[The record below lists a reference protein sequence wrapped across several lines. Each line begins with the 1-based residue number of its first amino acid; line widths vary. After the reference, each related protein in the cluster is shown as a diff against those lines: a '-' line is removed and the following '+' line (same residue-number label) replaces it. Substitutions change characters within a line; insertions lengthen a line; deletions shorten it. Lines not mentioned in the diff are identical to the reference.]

1 MNNRDKTAPLID
13 FARARRELLTAIEA
27 NHRARAIAD
36 AIESAL
42 LCTAFE
48 ICVAAKQGESSRAL
62 DNELRSIAAEIGMLT
77 RRSERTIL
85 ARIDEAAEIHRN
97 FPSVA
102 KALLLGEIDVAH
114 ARVIARCGAP
124 LQAAESRSEYEQL
137 AIDQAAQTT
146 PGRLEKS
153 ARRFAAELE
162 PEVVAE
168 RQQRARR
175 ERGVR
180 VTDLEDG
187 MSLLIAELPS
197 VFAHAIHD
205 RLTELARVNA
215 RERKASMDAFG
226 RVVPGEGGHPAQRD
240 VRAGA
245 GINVRAHEGKDTQEG
260 AVQEESSMAGESR
273 LNCEAADFDATGD
286 DRNANDRYF
295 DDPNLDD
302 PSSDDPN
309 FDDPSSDDPN
319 FDDPHSDDRNF
330 DAVRADALVD
340 LLLAGFVPT
349 NSPHSAL
356 NSIQARVAITVPALA
371 AVGAS
376 DEPAVLDGTGPIPL
390 DTAMA
395 LCGAAALWTRVLTDP
410 ISGEALAAD
419 TYRPS
424 AALRRFIESRD
435 QHCRAPG
442 CRRPARDADLDHT
455 VEWIAGG
462 KTTHD
467 NLSALCRAH
476 HTMKHRGWTLRQT
489 SRGELEWTSPNGRR
503 YADRPDRIAKPWNEH
518 RVTQVAGVG
527 AAEVDAA
534 TRDDSAVDAA
544 DGVSGIVESP
554 RRVPEPPS
562 VWFRPTRPP
571 NDDEEPPP
579 F

>member
-1 MNNRDKTAPLID
+1 MNDRDETAPVID
-13 FARARRELLTAIEA
+13 FARARHELLTAIEA

-62 DNELRSIAAEIGMLT
+62 ENELRSIASEIGMIT

-97 FPSVA
+97 FPAVA
-102 KALLLGEIDVAH
+102 KALLLGEIDEAH

-124 LQAAESRSEYEQL
+124 LQAAESRSEYERL

-162 PEVVAE
+162 PEVVVE

-215 RERKASMDAFG
+215 RERKASMDTFG
-226 RVVPGEGGHPAQRD
+226 RVVPRDGGPPAHSD
-240 VRAGA
+240 VSAGV
-245 GINVRAHEGKDTQEG
+245 GNNVRAHEGNDTQEG
-260 AVQEESSMAGESR
+260 AVQEESSTAGESR
-273 LNCEAADFDATGD
+273 LSCEAADFDATGD
-286 DRNANDRYF
+286 NRNANDR
-295 DDPNLDD
+295 
-302 PSSDDPN
+302 N
-309 FDDPSSDDPN
+309 F
-319 FDDPHSDDRNF
+319 DDRNF

-349 NSPHSAL
+349 DSPHSAL
-356 NSIQARVAITVPALA
+356 NSIQARVAITVPVLA
-371 AVGAS
+371 AVGVS
-376 DEPAVLDGTGPIPL
+376 DEPSVLDGTGPIPL
-390 DTAMA
+390 DIAMA

-442 CRRPARDADLDHT
+442 CHRPARDADLDHT
-455 VEWIAGG
+455 IEWIAGG
-462 KTTHD
+462 RTTHD

-503 YADRPDRIAKPWNEH
+503 YADRPDRIARPWNEH
-518 RVTQVAGVG
+518 RVTQVIGVSTS
-527 AAEVDAA
+527 EIDAT
-534 TRDDSAVDAA
+534 TRDDSAVDATGG
-544 DGVSGIVESP
+544 DSGIVESP
-554 RRVPEPPS
+554 RQAPEPPS
-562 VWFRPTRPP
+562 VWFKPTRPP